1 MSSPQDKIFH
11 KKIAEKW
18 LQKVLQKE
26 YSITVHPQGTKMP
39 RKLLRKL
46 KDKGFSCSLNDE
58 KMIVTSNDALA
69 IGQLIKELK
78 SYGFFVEED

>member
-1 MSSPQDKIFH
+1 MNPPNDKIFH

-18 LQKVLQKE
+18 LQNVLQKE

-46 KDKGFSCSLNDE
+46 KDKGFSCTLKDE
-58 KMIVTSNDALA
+58 KMVVTSNDALA

-78 SYGFFVEED
+78 TYGFFVEED